1 MAKAELFRIPL
12 LGAIIRAC
20 GAYPVKR
27 GASDREAIRMAT
39 ARLAEGWAI
48 GVFLDGTRQSNGRV
62 NTPMHGAALLAAR
75 SNAPL
80 LPVAIINTHRVLGT
94 GKRWPRIV
102 PIQLRI
108 GEPIPAPSSRRKPDL
123 EAATM
128 ELQRQINNLLDQGLV
143 NSAKE
148 RLPPHSHR

>member
-1 MAKAELFRIPL
+1 
-12 LGAIIRAC
+12 
-20 GAYPVKR
+20 
-27 GASDREAIRMAT
+27 
-39 ARLAEGWAI
+39 
-48 GVFLDGTRQSNGRV
+48 
-62 NTPMHGAALLAAR
+62 MHGAALLAAR

-128 ELQRQINNLLDQGLV
+128 ELQRRINNLLDQGLV